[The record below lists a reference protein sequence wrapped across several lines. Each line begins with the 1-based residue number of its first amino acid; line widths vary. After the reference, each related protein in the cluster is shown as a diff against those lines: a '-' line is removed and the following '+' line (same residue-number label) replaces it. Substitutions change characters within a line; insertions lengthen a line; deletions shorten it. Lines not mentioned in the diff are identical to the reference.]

1 MLREIVLLALGAIFG
16 LGATMTAAVAPTY
29 LPNMPPWAVHWL
41 FWGGIALMAIMTVD
55 AGCLILWRPRSMTA
69 LFLDLGLFF
78 LAAAAISQ
86 FSPYSLPPKTTGTAQ
101 WRQTPTSFYEVLG
114 NPIKNENWSS
124 LLTIADE
131 ARRANEDTP
140 FGLSLSQKPFN
151 DILSAY
157 AAKINDS
164 IQLYGTRPGPVES
177 EPIKE
182 HGDQIIFRV
191 NGMQMDFVSP
201 NGHQLYR
208 YIHLHTADVPETLEA
223 VHKMAMEF
231 SAKKSEALPAA
242 VNFAYVSTLAS
253 GDDPF
258 ADHWA
263 FVHNHKA
270 VSILHLNISLKNTDD
285 PATDY
290 HFISPILY
298 QEGAPFIPRGA
309 PNTLRLGAGKYAATI
324 QSQDGSFFEILELKK
339 SMTGLK
345 REIRVYKLSHSDQG
359 RAQNPLL
366 HIKDA

>member
-1 MLREIVLLALGAIFG
+1 
-16 LGATMTAAVAPTY
+16 
-29 LPNMPPWAVHWL
+29 
-41 FWGGIALMAIMTVD
+41 
-55 AGCLILWRPRSMTA
+55 
-69 LFLDLGLFF
+69 
-78 LAAAAISQ
+78 
-86 FSPYSLPPKTTGTAQ
+86 
-101 WRQTPTSFYEVLG
+101 
-114 NPIKNENWSS
+114 
-124 LLTIADE
+124 
-131 ARRANEDTP
+131 
-140 FGLSLSQKPFN
+140 
-151 DILSAY
+151 
-157 AAKINDS
+157 
-164 IQLYGTRPGPVES
+164 
-177 EPIKE
+177 
-182 HGDQIIFRV
+182 
-191 NGMQMDFVSP
+191 MQMDSVSP

-258 ADHWA
+258 ADHWV

-359 RAQNPLL
+359 RRKIRFCTSRMPNHVATSIPQSPFQRYL
-366 HIKDA
+366 HSHGYYSGTETLQHTGADIYGSPCDSCP